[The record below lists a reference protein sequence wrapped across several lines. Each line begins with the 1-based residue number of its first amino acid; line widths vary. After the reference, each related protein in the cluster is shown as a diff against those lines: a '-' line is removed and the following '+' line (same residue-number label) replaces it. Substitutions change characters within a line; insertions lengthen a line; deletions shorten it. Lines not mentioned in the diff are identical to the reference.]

1 MFCKRDTI
9 PLGGFA
15 LPFHFAIH
23 INFIDSVRLFERS
36 GYDCFGNYPAP
47 EAFAGS
53 GKIARTNIQ
62 RVLNCAHDR
71 GWLARMSTGSTLER
85 WRCDVFLRGDVA
97 PCPPD
102 VDSCAPFVQNPNIQH
117 MLNIGIRTDAG
128 TIRSLWLGILV
139 DQLESIRTFLE
150 VVRSGS
156 VAGAATKL
164 AANSVVLGRHVKALE
179 TQLGVRLFSR
189 STRSMSL
196 TEVGQAY
203 FERVLKIVNDL
214 DECEQS
220 LASLAQQP
228 AGNLRIVAPSFFSY
242 RHLATYLHRY
252 NCLYPRVR
260 IALDLVD
267 QPFDLINDGYDV
279 ALLASARIA
288 STSAIARRLWD
299 DQLVACASPAYL
311 ERCGTPTHP
320 QDLASHTHIAMGAR
334 HVSTRTLSLVG
345 PEGQFELEH
354 KPAMFVD
361 NLDALIQ
368 MIKVGM
374 GIGLVPLKIAHE
386 VFAQGDLTVVLP
398 DYATPP
404 VSISIVYPS
413 REHLP
418 AKVRTFIDFLVESAE
433 HAGANVRPDALSSWA
448 PSRRDEPTVRT
459 TRKRLTDGQHTK
471 VSEKFRT
478 QSPARIA

>member
-1 MFCKRDTI
+1 
-9 PLGGFA
+9 
-15 LPFHFAIH
+15 
-23 INFIDSVRLFERS
+23 
-36 GYDCFGNYPAP
+36 
-47 EAFAGS
+47 
-53 GKIARTNIQ
+53 
-62 RVLNCAHDR
+62 
-71 GWLARMSTGSTLER
+71 
-85 WRCDVFLRGDVA
+85 
-97 PCPPD
+97 
-102 VDSCAPFVQNPNIQH
+102 

-164 AANSVVLGRHVKALE
+164 AASSVVLGRHVKALE
-179 TQLGVRLFSR
+179 TQLGARLFSR

-433 HAGANVRPDALSSWA
+433 HAGANVRPDALSGWA